1 MLQNYKEIFQ
11 DFSLSSRVWVYASN
25 RALNSTE
32 STFVQDEINEFV
44 KQWATHGKEL
54 VAKGA
59 VLFDRFIILAVDEEK
74 VGASGC
80 SIDSSVHFVK
90 ALGKELE
97 VNFFDRLNLY
107 IIKDHEIKQI
117 HISEM
122 ANFAEWNLFD
132 PMIANLE
139 QLFNSWVVP
148 VNESVLFPQ
157 EQG

>member
-1 MLQNYKEIFQ
+1 MPQNYKEIFQ

-59 VLFDRFIILAVDEEK
+59 VLFDRFIILAVDEQK

-90 ALGKELE
+90 ALGKELN

-107 IIKDHEIKQI
+107 IINDQEIKQI

-122 ANFAEWNLFD
+122 VNFADWNLFD

-139 QLFNSWVVP
+139 QLINSWIVP

>member
-25 RALNSTE
+25 RALDSTE
-32 STFVQDEINEFV
+32 STFVQDEINEFL

-54 VAKGA
+54 IAKGA
-59 VLFDRFIILAVDEEK
+59 VLFDRFIILAVDEQK

-107 IIKDHEIKQI
+107 IIKDQEIKQI

-122 ANFAEWNLFD
+122 VNFADWNLFD

-139 QLFNSWVVP
+139 QLVNYWVVP
-148 VNESVLFPQ
+148 VKESVLYPQ
-157 EQG
+157 GQN

>member
-11 DFSLSSRVWVYASN
+11 DFNLSSRVWVYASN

-59 VLFDRFIILAVDEEK
+59 VLFDRFIILAVDEQK

-90 ALGKELE
+90 ALGKELD
-97 VNFFDRLNLY
+97 VNFFDRLNVY
-107 IIKDHEIKQI
+107 VTKDNQI
-117 HISEM
+117 ERIHLSELVNY
-122 ANFAEWNLFD
+122 ADWNLFD

-139 QLFNSWVVP
+139 QLFNSWIVP

-157 EQG
+157 SQS

>member
-32 STFVQDEINEFV
+32 STFVQDEINEFL

-54 VAKGA
+54 IAKGA
-59 VLFDRFIILAVDEEK
+59 VLFDRFIILAVDEQK

-107 IIKDHEIKQI
+107 IIKDQEIKQI

-122 ANFAEWNLFD
+122 VNFADWNLFD

-139 QLFNSWVVP
+139 QLVNYWVVP
-148 VNESVLFPQ
+148 VKESVLYPQ
-157 EQG
+157 GQN

>member
-32 STFVQDEINEFV
+32 STYVQDEINEFV

-59 VLFDRFIILAVDEEK
+59 VLFDRFIILTVDEQK

-90 ALGKELE
+90 ALGKELN

-107 IIKDHEIKQI
+107 IINDQEIKQI

-122 ANFAEWNLFD
+122 VNFADWNLFD

-139 QLFNSWVVP
+139 QLINSWIVP

>member
-1 MLQNYKEIFQ
+1 MLQNYKETFQ
-11 DFSLSSRVWVYASN
+11 DFNLSSRVWVYASN
-25 RALNSTE
+25 RALNPTE
-32 STFVQDEINEFV
+32 SAFVQDEINEFV

-59 VLFDRFIILAVDEEK
+59 VLFDRFILLAVDEQK

-90 ALGKELE
+90 ALGKELD

-107 IIKDHEIKQI
+107 ITKDQEIKRI
-117 HISEM
+117 HISDM
-122 ANFAEWNLFD
+122 ANYPDWNLFD

-139 QLFNSWVVP
+139 QLVNSWVVP
-148 VNESVLFPQ
+148 VNESILFPQ
-157 EQG
+157 GQG

>member
-54 VAKGA
+54 IAKGA
-59 VLFDRFIILAVDEEK
+59 VLFDRFIILAVDEQK

-107 IIKDHEIKQI
+107 IIKDQEIKQI

-139 QLFNSWVVP
+139 QLVNSWVVP

>member
-1 MLQNYKEIFQ
+1 M
-11 DFSLSSRVWVYASN
+11 
-25 RALNSTE
+25 
-32 STFVQDEINEFV
+32 
-44 KQWATHGKEL
+44 

-59 VLFDRFIILAVDEEK
+59 VLFDRFIIFAVDEQK

-107 IIKDHEIKQI
+107 IIKDQEIKQI

-132 PMIANLE
+132 PMTANLE
-139 QLFNSWVVP
+139 QLVNSWIVP
-148 VNESVLFPQ
+148 INESVLFPQ

>member
-54 VAKGA
+54 IAKGA

>member
-1 MLQNYKEIFQ
+1 MPQNYKEIFQ
-11 DFSLSSRVWVYASN
+11 DFGLSSRVWVYASN

-59 VLFDRFIILAVDEEK
+59 VLFDRFIILAVDEKK

-90 ALGKELE
+90 ALGKELN

-107 IIKDHEIKQI
+107 IINDQEIKQI

-122 ANFAEWNLFD
+122 VNFAEWNLFD

-139 QLFNSWVVP
+139 QLLNSWIVP

>member
-54 VAKGA
+54 IAKGA
-59 VLFDRFIILAVDEEK
+59 VLFDRFIILAVDEQK

-107 IIKDHEIKQI
+107 IIKDQEIKQI

-139 QLFNSWVVP
+139 QLLNSWIVP

-157 EQG
+157 EQV

>member
-54 VAKGA
+54 IAKGA
-59 VLFDRFIILAVDEEK
+59 VLFDRFIILAVDEQK

-107 IIKDHEIKQI
+107 IIKDQEIKQI

-139 QLFNSWVVP
+139 QLVNSWVVP
-148 VNESVLFPQ
+148 ANESVLFPQ

>member
-32 STFVQDEINEFV
+32 STFVQDEINGFV

-59 VLFDRFIILAVDEEK
+59 VLFDRFIILAVDEQK

-107 IIKDHEIKQI
+107 IIKDQEIKQI

-139 QLFNSWVVP
+139 QLVNSWIVP
-148 VNESVLFPQ
+148 INESVLFPQ
-157 EQG
+157 QQG

>member
-11 DFSLSSRVWVYASN
+11 DFNASSRVWVYASN
-25 RALNSTE
+25 RALNSNE
-32 STFVQDEINEFV
+32 SAFVQDEINEFV

-59 VLFDRFIILAVDEEK
+59 VLFDRFIILAVDEQK

-107 IIKDHEIKQI
+107 IIKDQEIKQI

-122 ANFAEWNLFD
+122 TNFAEWNLFD
-132 PMIANLE
+132 PMIAYLE
-139 QLFNSWVVP
+139 QLLNSWIVP

>member
-25 RALNSTE
+25 RALSSTE

-59 VLFDRFIILAVDEEK
+59 VLFDRFIILAVDEQK

-90 ALGKELE
+90 ALGKELD

-107 IIKDHEIKQI
+107 IIKEQEIKQI

-122 ANFAEWNLFD
+122 VNFADWSLFD
-132 PMIANLE
+132 PMIANVE
-139 QLFNSWVVP
+139 QLVTSWIVP
-148 VNESVLFPQ
+148 VKESVLFPQ
-157 EQG
+157 GQN

>member
-25 RALNSTE
+25 RALDSTE
-32 STFVQDEINEFV
+32 STFVQGEINEFV

-54 VAKGA
+54 IAKGA
-59 VLFDRFIILAVDEEK
+59 VLFDRFIILAVDEQK

-97 VNFFDRLNLY
+97 VNFFDRLNLF
-107 IIKDHEIKQI
+107 IIKDQEIKQI

-139 QLFNSWVVP
+139 QLVNSWIVP

-157 EQG
+157 QQG

>member
-59 VLFDRFIILAVDEEK
+59 VLFDRFIILAVDEQK

-107 IIKDHEIKQI
+107 IIKDQEIKQI

-139 QLFNSWVVP
+139 QLVNSWIVP
-148 VNESVLFPQ
+148 INESVLFPQ
-157 EQG
+157 QQG

>member
-54 VAKGA
+54 IAKGA
-59 VLFDRFIILAVDEEK
+59 VLFDRFIILAVDEQK

-107 IIKDHEIKQI
+107 IIKDQEIKQI

-139 QLFNSWVVP
+139 QLVNSWIVP
-148 VNESVLFPQ
+148 INESVLFPQ
-157 EQG
+157 QQG

>member
-11 DFSLSSRVWVYASN
+11 DFNASSRLWVYASN

-32 STFVQDEINEFV
+32 SAFVQDEINEFV

-59 VLFDRFIILAVDEEK
+59 VLFDRFIILAVDEQK
-74 VGASGC
+74 IGASGC

-90 ALGKELE
+90 ALGKELD
-97 VNFFDRLNLY
+97 VNFFDRLNVY
-107 IIKDHEIKQI
+107 VTKDNQI
-117 HISEM
+117 ERIHLSEL
-122 ANFAEWNLFD
+122 ANYGDWKLFD

-139 QLFNSWVVP
+139 QLFNVWILP

-157 EQG
+157 SQI

>member
-54 VAKGA
+54 IAKGA
-59 VLFDRFIILAVDEEK
+59 VLFDRFIILAVDEQK

-107 IIKDHEIKQI
+107 IIKDQEIKQI

-139 QLFNSWVVP
+139 QLLNSWIVP

>member
-11 DFSLSSRVWVYASN
+11 DFNLSSRVWVYASN

-32 STFVQDEINEFV
+32 SAFVQDEINEFV

-54 VAKGA
+54 VAKGT
-59 VLFDRFIILAVDEEK
+59 VLFDRFILLAVDEQK

-90 ALGKELE
+90 ALGKELD
-97 VNFFDRLNLY
+97 VNFFDRLNVY
-107 IIKDHEIKQI
+107 VTKDNQI
-117 HISEM
+117 ERIHLSELVNY
-122 ANFAEWNLFD
+122 ADWNLFD

-139 QLFNSWVVP
+139 QLFNSWIVP

-157 EQG
+157 SQS

>member
-11 DFSLSSRVWVYASN
+11 DFNASSRVWVYASN

-32 STFVQDEINEFV
+32 SAFVQDEINEFV

-59 VLFDRFIILAVDEEK
+59 VLFDRFIILAVDEQK

-90 ALGKELE
+90 ALGKELD

-107 IIKDHEIKQI
+107 ITKDQEIKRI
-117 HISEM
+117 HISDM
-122 ANFAEWNLFD
+122 ANFADWKLFD
-132 PMIANLE
+132 PMIANIE
-139 QLFNSWVVP
+139 QLVNSWIVP
-148 VNESVLFPQ
+148 VKESVLFPQ

>member
-32 STFVQDEINEFV
+32 STYAQDEINEFV

-59 VLFDRFIILAVDEEK
+59 VLFDRFIILTVDEQK

-90 ALGKELE
+90 ALGKELN

-107 IIKDHEIKQI
+107 IINDQEIKQI

-122 ANFAEWNLFD
+122 VNFADWNLFD

-139 QLFNSWVVP
+139 QLINSWIVP

>member
-11 DFSLSSRVWVYASN
+11 DFNSSSRVWVYASN
-25 RALNSTE
+25 RALDSTE

-59 VLFDRFIILAVDEEK
+59 VLFDRFIILAVDEQK

-90 ALGKELE
+90 ALGKELD

-107 IIKDHEIKQI
+107 ITKDQEIKRI
-117 HISEM
+117 HISDM
-122 ANFAEWNLFD
+122 ANFADWKLFD
-132 PMIANLE
+132 PMIANIE
-139 QLFNSWVVP
+139 QLLNSWIVP
-148 VNESVLFPQ
+148 VKESVLFPQ
-157 EQG
+157 EQN